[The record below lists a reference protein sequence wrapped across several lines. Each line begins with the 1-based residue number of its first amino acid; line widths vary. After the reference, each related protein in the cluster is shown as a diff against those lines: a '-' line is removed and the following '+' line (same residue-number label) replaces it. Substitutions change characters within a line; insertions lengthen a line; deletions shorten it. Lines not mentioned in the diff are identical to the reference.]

1 MSWVPQKDCGPHNR
15 GFNLPPILG
24 KTFLTVLPSR
34 TCSRMM
40 ELPAA
45 SFGVSR
51 AEFRRS
57 LARLSILRP
66 RVADCGGRAITSPP
80 EVYRPLEGG
89 QDRRRRMISS
99 SLNWLPLFPFA
110 LVVSPFL
117 IDAFLVSPE
126 TEKAQPG
133 LTDWV
138 GSWFMAEWIPPPI
151 ALIQMTF
158 HLLSVVVCTFY
169 SIRNSELSEWWLDM
183 GMLSG

>member
-51 AEFRRS
+51 SEFRRS

-110 LVVSPFL
+110 LVVSPFS
-117 IDAFLVSPE
+117 IWRFWSPQKRKSP
-126 TEKAQPG
+126 TG
-133 LTDWV
+133 INRL
-138 GSWFMAEWIPPPI
+138 GWFMVHGGMDTAAYCLNSNDFSPPFCSG
-151 ALIQMTF
+151 LY
-158 HLLSVVVCTFY
+158 LL
-169 SIRNSELSEWWLDM
+169 
-183 GMLSG
+183 